1 VVIDPFPTLNVLTIR
16 DMEVY
21 TGSGNCPTSSVRCM
35 FVLIAQEFTMGE
47 LRIER
52 VKGVEMILISSF
64 SASIYN
70 MAG

>member
-1 VVIDPFPTLNVLTIR
+1 
-16 DMEVY
+16 MEVY